1 MEDKSLK
8 ESDLKEVNPDT
19 DQRIHY
25 KQEPQVQ
32 QNLEPWE
39 IEPYE
44 DEKIMDEGE
53 KIRRARLA
61 GIGGD
66 FEFYGFFSILFGLLY
81 TLFLYNNFYGITYPL
96 FVIELY
102 AFALFVM
109 KHRGI
114 EIKKGSRFLMGA
126 AVLISISGFFTAS
139 DVIFRFNRWAVIM
152 LSVVF
157 ILHQIYDD
165 SKWNIGKYMGA
176 IITYLLSSCCC
187 IGYAFSHLF
196 CYFKNVKSRRMKM
209 LGMILLGIIVGVP
222 MVIILASLLSEADM
236 VFENMFEQFLDNY
249 MNPWVICQIIF
260 KMAVGTIGI
269 YSLICGAAVKNMKED
284 VKDKRNAQP
293 VAAISCMAIIA
304 VVYLIFCGVQII
316 YLFLG
321 QGTLPDGVTYSDY
334 ARQGFFQL
342 LTVALINLVMVLC
355 CIKYFKRSR
364 ILNGILLV
372 ICLCTYIMIGSAVYR
387 MLLYVGQYQ
396 LTFLR
401 IFVLWFLAMLSI
413 LMIGV
418 TVIIYRNEFPLFKH
432 CLVTITVF
440 YLIFAW
446 MRPDYVIA
454 SYNVAHMTDENRY
467 ETVQYLTGHL
477 SADAAPVIVEIEGID
492 DMKKEYFGRIHWQG
506 RKMTFKAYNLSYA
519 RALKY

>member
-1 MEDKSLK
+1 
-8 ESDLKEVNPDT
+8 
-19 DQRIHY
+19 
-25 KQEPQVQ
+25 
-32 QNLEPWE
+32 
-39 IEPYE
+39 
-44 DEKIMDEGE
+44 
-53 KIRRARLA
+53 
-61 GIGGD
+61 
-66 FEFYGFFSILFGLLY
+66 
-81 TLFLYNNFYGITYPL
+81 
-96 FVIELY
+96 
-102 AFALFVM
+102 
-109 KHRGI
+109 
-114 EIKKGSRFLMGA
+114 
-126 AVLISISGFFTAS
+126 
-139 DVIFRFNRWAVIM
+139 
-152 LSVVF
+152 
-157 ILHQIYDD
+157 
-165 SKWNIGKYMGA
+165 
-176 IITYLLSSCCC
+176 
-187 IGYAFSHLF
+187 
-196 CYFKNVKSRRMKM
+196 M

-342 LTVALINLVMVLC
+342 LTVSLINLVMVLC

-467 ETVQYLTGHL
+467 ETVQYLSGHL
-477 SADAAPVIVEIEGID
+477 SADAAPVIAEIEGID